1 MQVQN
6 QPEPSKLDLDT
17 LYVGN
22 CTRFPDALENLTFGL
37 LFNQSLVGVAWPSN
51 LQRLIFGD
59 AFNQS
64 MAGVT
69 LPNNLQ
75 ILTFG
80 DAFTQSL
87 DKSHLL

>member
-1 MQVQN
+1 
-6 QPEPSKLDLDT
+6 
-17 LYVGN
+17 
-22 CTRFPDALENLTFGL
+22 
-37 LFNQSLVGVAWPSN
+37 
-51 LQRLIFGD
+51 
-59 AFNQS
+59 